1 MPRATLIAP
10 THSFVLPRRL
20 QCAVLLVTF
29 LTAMD
34 QTIVATA
41 LPAIV
46 RDVGGR
52 SGMGWVFAGFTLAMT
67 VSMPVYGRL
76 GDLRGRRAMFLG
88 CLGGFV
94 AASVAC
100 GVAGTMSQLV
110 LLRAVQGLAG
120 GGVLVLSQAV
130 VADAVPARNRG
141 QFMAPVGLVFAV
153 ASVVAPL
160 VGGILTDTVGW
171 RWVFWVNLPLGVA
184 ALSLAAWSV
193 PRSSAQRPRGRLDL
207 RGAIYYG
214 VAVTGLVGLT
224 AILGSRA
231 DRSPLAG
238 TVLVAVTAIGGYAFA
253 RRMLRHHDPLI
264 PVRVLRNRTVAVSSY
279 LGFTVGVAVFA
290 LVGFLPTIV
299 QTVLDVPATAS
310 GALVLALI
318 LGMMVTV
325 FGSSAWIARTGRY
338 RRLPLVGSAAAT
350 VAMVA
355 LSGLNAWWSVLHT
368 AVWIALLGAGVGCFM
383 QLATTMA
390 QQATPADHV
399 GSATSTVSFC
409 RELGVTI
416 GAASI
421 GAALAASAE
430 AGPVLLALSG
440 ILATAG
446 GVSLLLPR
454 HQFHEAS
461 PLVAPSTD
469 D

>member
-1 MPRATLIAP
+1 
-10 THSFVLPRRL
+10 
-20 QCAVLLVTF
+20 
-29 LTAMD
+29 
-34 QTIVATA
+34 
-41 LPAIV
+41 
-46 RDVGGR
+46 
-52 SGMGWVFAGFTLAMT
+52 
-67 VSMPVYGRL
+67 
-76 GDLRGRRAMFLG
+76 
-88 CLGGFV
+88 
-94 AASVAC
+94 
-100 GVAGTMSQLV
+100 MSQLV

-184 ALSLAAWSV
+184 ALSLAAWSI
-193 PRSSAQRPRGRLDL
+193 PRSSGERPRGRLDI

-224 AILGSRA
+224 ATIGGG
-231 DRSPLAG
+231 DKSPLAG

-338 RRLPLVGSAAAT
+338 RRLPLVGSVAAT

-355 LSGLNAWWSVLHT
+355 LSGLSASWSVLHT
-368 AVWIALLGAGVGCFM
+368 AAWVALLGAGVGCFM

-390 QQATPADHV
+390 QEATPADHV
-399 GSATSTVSFC
+399 GSATSTVSLC

-421 GAALAASAE
+421 GAVLAASTD
-430 AGPVLLALSG
+430 AGPVLLTLAV
-440 ILATAG
+440 ILASAG
-446 GVSLLLPR
+446 VASLLLPR
-454 HQFHEAS
+454 HQFDTAS
-461 PLVAPSTD
+461 PLH
-469 D
+469 